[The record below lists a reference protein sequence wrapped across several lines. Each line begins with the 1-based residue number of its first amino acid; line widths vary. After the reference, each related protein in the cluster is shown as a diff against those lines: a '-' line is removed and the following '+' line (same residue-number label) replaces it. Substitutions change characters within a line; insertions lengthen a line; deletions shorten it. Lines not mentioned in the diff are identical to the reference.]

1 MKMMRFIK
9 PRRKSLVARI
19 RQRRLVATAWVAA
32 GAIGFVLTFLLI
44 HIPEGPAHWSADLL
58 MTYVPRAPTQ
68 QRTDIALIYVT
79 EETLAPYPYVAPIDR
94 GFLADLVRAV
104 DQADVKAIGLD
115 FVFDRETEAAKDD
128 DLVAAI
134 RNAAH
139 PVVLGG
145 LDHRSPMSETTR
157 AYQHSFFERVDRAPG
172 HSAKVGHL
180 YFDQHRNPFII
191 SDHVV
196 RSIAPAD
203 GEYPKSFAEM
213 LAGADGQPRTVPSAY
228 ISWQSEHADGKG
240 LLRRLWDALARP
252 VIGLFGRTESVQTVT
267 ETFPSFKAE
276 QLAGPAR
283 VFDRD
288 LIKRLLDNRFVLI
301 GGNFSDRDQHLVPF
315 SVIDGQRY
323 PGLFV
328 HAQILAQIFDGRKIG
343 VLALWLELLLALLA
357 ALGGFWM
364 GRREI
369 AARHHLV
376 IEAGTSLLLVA
387 LSIVGLGLFG
397 LVFPFTTVFIG
408 AMAGV
413 VGGHYSRGAHS

>member
-145 LDHRSPMSETTR
+145 LDHRSPMSEATR
-157 AYQHSFFERVDRAPG
+157 TYQHSFFERVDRAPG
-172 HSAKVGHL
+172 HSAKIGHL

-240 LLRRLWDALARP
+240 LLRRLWDALAMLLIVAGTTLFLMARNGLASLASGP
-252 VIGLFGRTESVQTVT
+252 RQLPAGVQSFVQRADYFSAQSSLGLGLIGLGIV
-267 ETFPSFKAE
+267 
-276 QLAGPAR
+276 
-283 VFDRD
+283 
-288 LIKRLLDNRFVLI
+288 
-301 GGNFSDRDQHLVPF
+301 
-315 SVIDGQRY
+315 
-323 PGLFV
+323 
-328 HAQILAQIFDGRKIG
+328 
-343 VLALWLELLLALLA
+343 
-357 ALGGFWM
+357 
-364 GRREI
+364 
-369 AARHHLV
+369 
-376 IEAGTSLLLVA
+376 
-387 LSIVGLGLFG
+387 VGLGASIRHALRRRAQSG
-397 LVFPFTTVFIG
+397 TP
-408 AMAGV
+408 AA
-413 VGGHYSRGAHS
+413 

>member
-9 PRRKSLVARI
+9 PRWKSLVVRI
-19 RQRRLVATAWVAA
+19 DRRRLVTSAWVAA

-58 MTYVPRAPTQ
+58 MTYVPRAPAQ

-79 EETLAPYPYVAPIDR
+79 EETLTPYPYVAPIDR

-128 DLVAAI
+128 DLIAAI

-139 PVVLGG
+139 PIVLGG
-145 LDHRSPMSETTR
+145 LDHRSSMSEAART
-157 AYQHSFFERVDRAPG
+157 YQHSFFERVVRAP
-172 HSAKVGHL
+172 ARPARIGHL

-196 RSIAPAD
+196 RSVAPAD

-213 LAGADGQPRTVPSAY
+213 LAGADGHPRTVPSAY
-228 ISWQSEHADGKG
+228 ISWRSEHADGKG
-240 LLRRLWDALARP
+240 MLRRLWDALARP
-252 VIGLFGRTESVQTVT
+252 VVGWFGRTESLQIVT

-276 QLAGPAR
+276 QLAGPTR

-288 LIKRLLDNRFVLI
+288 LIKRLLDNRLVLI
-301 GGNFSDRDQHLVPF
+301 GGNFTDRDQHLVPF
-315 SVIDGQRY
+315 SVIAGQRY

-328 HAQILAQIFDGRKIG
+328 HAQILAQIFDGRKIRIPT
-343 VLALWLELLLALLA
+343 LWLELLLALLA

-364 GRREI
+364 GRREL

-376 IEAGTSLLLVA
+376 VEAGTALLLVA

-397 LVFPFTTVFIG
+397 LIFPFTTMFIG

-413 VGGHYSRGAHS
+413 VGGHYSREAHS